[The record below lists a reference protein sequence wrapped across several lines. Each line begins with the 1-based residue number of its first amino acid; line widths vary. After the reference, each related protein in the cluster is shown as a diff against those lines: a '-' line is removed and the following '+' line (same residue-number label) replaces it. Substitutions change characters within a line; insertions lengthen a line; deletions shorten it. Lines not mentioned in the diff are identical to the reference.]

1 MIKAICV
8 AVLAALFLFGA
19 ISSVQAQDITLT
31 SRDSKVELSGTLL
44 GFDGEFYRVQ
54 TEYGELTVDGSGV
67 LCTGPGCPNI
77 EDFVAELQISGAPTL
92 GAVVMPALLE
102 AFAQKNDYVTEREE
116 GEDSTSFTYL
126 LSRASDGKLA
136 ARFFFRVTNTD
147 EGFADLL
154 ADEADIVMS
163 LREIR
168 AEERSRAREAGL
180 GDMTGINRSRVLALD
195 AIVPVVSGTN
205 PVQGISPVDLAQV
218 LAGRITNWKAL
229 GGPDVPI
236 DLHLPDDSSGLGQ
249 AIVDQLL
256 RPANLGKLSDKATR
270 HATSDSLS
278 QAVSADTF
286 ALGLTSYAERGDTQ
300 ALMLTGRC
308 GFSMQ
313 ASRRTIKTEDYPLT
327 APMFLYFPA
336 RRLPRLAREFLAFT
350 RGPAA
355 QIVIRRSGFV
365 DQTPEEIAV
374 EQQGNRFANA
384 IAQAGTEITLGE
396 LQRMT
401 ATLVPMARL
410 STSFRFEAGS
420 VRLDAQSR
428 SNVQQLARALEVGQY
443 DARRL
448 LFVGFSDGNG
458 PSEAN
463 RDIALRRADAV
474 RRAVNEA
481 AVAANLERV
490 ELGVDAFGEA
500 MPMACDDSSWGR
512 RANRRV
518 EVWVR

>member
-1 MIKAICV
+1 MIRSTCA
-8 AVLAALFLFGA
+8 AFFAALFI
-19 ISSVQAQDITLT
+19 ISTALPASAQDITLT
-31 SRDSKVELSGTLL
+31 SRDSTVELSGTLL

-54 TEYGELTVDGSGV
+54 TEYGELTVDGSAV
-67 LCTGPGCPNI
+67 LCSGPACPNLQ
-77 EDFVAELQISGAPTL
+77 DFVAELQISGAPTL
-92 GAVVMPALLE
+92 GAVVMPALIE
-102 AFAQKNDYVTEREE
+102 AFAQKNDYLTEREA
-116 GEDSTSFTYL
+116 GEDSANFTYL
-126 LSRASDGKLA
+126 IRRAGDGKLA
-136 ARFFFRVTNTD
+136 ARFYFRVTNTD

-168 AEERSRAREAGL
+168 AEERLRAREAGL
-180 GDMTGINRSRVLALD
+180 GDMTGVNRSRVLALD
-195 AIVPVVSGTN
+195 AIVPVVSGSN
-205 PVQGISPVDLAQV
+205 PVKGISPADLALV
-218 LAGRITNWKAL
+218 LAGQITNWEAL

-236 DLHLPDDSSGLGQ
+236 DLHLPDDASGLGQ
-249 AIVDQLL
+249 AIFDQLL
-256 RPANLGKLSDKATR
+256 NPTNLSKLSGSATR
-270 HATSDSLS
+270 HSAPAALAE
-278 QAVSADTF
+278 AVAMDTF
-286 ALGLTSYAERGDTQ
+286 ALGLTSYAERRNTQ
-300 ALMLTGRC
+300 VLMLTGSC

-336 RRLPRLAREFLAFT
+336 RRLPRLAREFLTFT

-384 IAQAGTEITLGE
+384 IAKAGSEITLGE

-401 ATLVPMARL
+401 ATLTPMARL

-420 VRLDAQSR
+420 IRLDAQSR

-458 PSEAN
+458 ASEAN
-463 RDIALRRADAV
+463 RNIALRRADAV
-474 RRAVNEA
+474 RRAVSEA
-481 AVAANLERV
+481 AVAANLARV

-500 MPMACDDSSWGR
+500 MPMACDDSAWGR
-512 RANRRV
+512 QANRRV

>member
-1 MIKAICV
+1 MTKAICA
-8 AVLAALFLFGA
+8 AVFAALFLA
-19 ISSVQAQDITLT
+19 CTTLSLSAQDITLT

-44 GFDGEFYRVQ
+44 GFDGEFYRIQ

-67 LCTGPGCPNI
+67 LCEGPACPNLQ
-77 EDFVAELQISGAPTL
+77 DFVAELQISGAPTL
-92 GAVVMPALLE
+92 GAVVMPALIE
-102 AFAQKNDYVTEREE
+102 TFAQKNGYLTEREE
-116 GEDSTSFTYL
+116 GTDATSFTYL
-126 LSRASDGKLA
+126 IRRASDEKLA
-136 ARFFFRVTNTD
+136 ARFHFHVTNTD

-168 AEERSRAREAGL
+168 ADERRRAREAGL
-180 GDMTGINRSRVLALD
+180 GDMTGENRSRVLALD
-195 AIVPVVSGTN
+195 AIVPVVSGSN
-205 PVQGISPVDLAQV
+205 PVQGISPAKLAQV
-218 LAGRITNWKAL
+218 LAGRINNWEAL

-236 DLHLPDDSSGLGQ
+236 DLHLPDDASGLGQ
-249 AIVDQLL
+249 AVVDQILH
-256 RPANLGKLSDKATR
+256 PAELTELSSSATR
-270 HATSDSLS
+270 HSDPWALA
-278 QAVSADTF
+278 QAVAADTF

-300 ALMLTGRC
+300 ALMLTGDC

-384 IAQAGTEITLGE
+384 IAKAGTEITLGE
-396 LQRMT
+396 LQRMA
-401 ATLVPMARL
+401 ATLTPMARL

-420 VRLDAQSR
+420 IRLDAQSR

-458 PSEAN
+458 ASTGN

-474 RRAVNEA
+474 RRAVSEA
-481 AVAANLERV
+481 AVAANLARV

-500 MPMACDDSSWGR
+500 MPMACDDSAWGR
-512 RANRRV
+512 QANRRV